1 MAKHSF
7 CCNGVCRYRWA
18 IHVIALWIRRSIHL
32 VHSQLETFLIFTS
45 ILTLHMYII
54 TISYLLVAIFR
65 LCTYVYR
72 VGGSS
77 ETPQLKLKYY
87 VGDLPLLCVNCFV
100 MIPTH
105 FLIVC
110 WQLHW
115 IFFVF
120 WLRKWWRKIYTCVN
134 FLFSHLHLNTA
145 VRWLIKSSHYS
156 VPNPSTTVTI
166 GVLHPLLF
174 PLDRL

>member
-7 CCNGVCRYRWA
+7 CRNGVCRYRWA

-54 TISYLLVAIFR
+54 TISYVLVAIFC

-105 FLIVC
+105 FLIVF
-110 WQLHW
+110 WRLHW

-120 WLRKWWRKIYTCVN
+120 WLRKWWIALGSIPILYTLYLCSFS
-134 FLFSHLHLNTA
+134 FL
-145 VRWLIKSSHYS
+145 SSTFQHRCEMFNQERS
-156 VPNPSTTVTI
+156 
-166 GVLHPLLF
+166 L
-174 PLDRL
+174 